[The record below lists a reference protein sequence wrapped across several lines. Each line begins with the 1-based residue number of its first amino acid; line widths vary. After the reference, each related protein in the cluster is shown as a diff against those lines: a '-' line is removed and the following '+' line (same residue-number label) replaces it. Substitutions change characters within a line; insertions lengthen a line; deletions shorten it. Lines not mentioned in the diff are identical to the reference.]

1 MIELDYNEIGKN
13 IRKFRQAKGLK
24 QKDLAERINMSEQ
37 HICHIETACTKLSLP
52 TLVAIANVLE
62 VDCNTLLGATLTG
75 AKSTILYEQIDAYLS
90 QMDYEKVKLCV
101 EFCKLLSGHE
111 ARYV

>member
-1 MIELDYNEIGKN
+1 MIDLDYTEIGKN
-13 IRKFRQAKGLK
+13 IRKCRQSKGLK

-37 HICHIETACTKLSLP
+37 HICHIETASTKLSLP

-75 AKSTILYEQIDAYLS
+75 AKGAILHEQIEVYLS
-90 QMDYEKVKLCV
+90 QMDHDKLKLCA
-101 EFCKLLSGHE
+101 EFCKLITGHE
-111 ARYV
+111 AHYV